1 MIEETYL
8 KMKKIQ
14 DKSQSIKIVRR
25 GDQNQF
31 VYTWLM
37 KEYDGVNCFRQRK
50 IIEYKEYLLL
60 LQNSDSNRKSI
71 IKERRCFIWKENF
84 FVIDT
89 FLNV

>member
-1 MIEETYL
+1 
-8 KMKKIQ
+8 
-14 DKSQSIKIVRR
+14 
-25 GDQNQF
+25 
-31 VYTWLM
+31 M

-84 FVIDT
+84 FAIDT